1 MNLKTAFL
9 LSIPE
14 KMVEAAK
21 EPIYYSSN
29 VSEGS
34 FYEPYDPFEYM
45 VTKAAQIQPE
55 EDQQDA
61 AVIRPQTENFDG

>member
-1 MNLKTAFL
+1 MFHFTETK
-9 LSIPE
+9 
-14 KMVEAAK
+14 K

-34 FYEPYDPFEYM
+34 FYEAYDPFEYM
-45 VTKAAQIQPE
+45 VTKAQQQTE

-61 AVIRPQTENFDG
+61 SFHQTEDLDG